1 MQITSNILDKRHI
14 RPKGVPSNEEF
25 QAFSM
30 RINANFNY
38 IVAKRPAIF
47 KVADFGIWEEYL
59 RLMPSDA
66 RQYHNCNCC
75 KNFIERFGLLVCI
88 EDGALKSLIWD
99 ENTAPDFY
107 QHVVARL
114 RKKVEAQ
121 MIERQFFIDEAKW
134 GVANSNGW
142 NHFNVIAPHQI
153 LHHDLLKTPFQAEAE
168 QLEEY
173 RIMKEAVAE
182 YNHRTASKAVDLLH
196 SAGLYRAE
204 RIMPQAKWFMDVLGD
219 KRVLSKSHKTKSTI
233 LWDYVAAAPKGWCH
247 IKNSVVGTILD
258 DIVRGASIDA
268 IRRSVRDKMDP
279 LQYQRPT
286 AAPTEGNVRR
296 ADEIIDKL
304 NLRRSFERRFATID
318 DVTAIWKPQMPNV
331 RSDSFFGHVL
341 NERKDKQTFGN
352 EAITWAR
359 FRRSILPNAVSIK
372 VQIPSSGPYC
382 AMTTAVHE
390 DAHPIIQWDHPGD
403 RNPVAWYF
411 YSGGSTPS
419 QWGLRS
425 QSWVDVEAVI
435 EQPNMRSG
443 ASHQGEQIMFAL
455 KGAADTRNNS
465 LALFPEIL
473 KSELREIRST
483 IEAYSR
489 SGTLKRPRGQL
500 ASGLMT
506 NFNNH
511 RITVMVDHGSF
522 IKHYTIDR
530 WD

>member
-1 MQITSNILDKRHI
+1 MQITSNIDKIHV
-14 RPKGVPSNEEF
+14 RPKGVPSNDEF
-25 QAFSM
+25 RHFSM
-30 RINANFNY
+30 AINSRFNS
-38 IVAKRPAIF
+38 IVSQRPAIF
-47 KVADFGIWEEYL
+47 KVADFGIWDEYL
-59 RLMPSDA
+59 RLIPSHA

-107 QHVVARL
+107 LHIVARL

-121 MIERQFFIDEAKW
+121 MIERQFFTDEAKW

-142 NHFNVIAPHQI
+142 NHFNVIAPRQI
-153 LHHDLLKTPFQAEAE
+153 LHNDILKTPFQAEAE

-173 RIMKEAVAE
+173 RILKDAVAE
-182 YNHRTASKAVDLLH
+182 YTLRSASKAVDLLH

-219 KRVLSKSHKTKSTI
+219 KRVSSKSHKTKSTV

-296 ADEIIDKL
+296 ADEIIEKL
-304 NLRRSFERRFATID
+304 GLHKSFERRFATID
-318 DVTAIWKPQMPNV
+318 DVSPIWKPHTPQV

-341 NERKDKQTFGN
+341 DNNRNKETFGN
-352 EAITWAR
+352 EAITWSR
-359 FRRSILPNAVSIK
+359 FRRTVLPNAVRIMIQ
-372 VQIPSSGPYC
+372 VPSSGPYA
-382 AMTTAVHE
+382 AMTTAVHM
-390 DAHPIIQWDHPGD
+390 DAPPIIQWDHEHD
-403 RNPVAWYF
+403 RNPIAWYF
-411 YSGGSTPS
+411 YRVGSTAS

-425 QSWVDVEAVI
+425 GSWADIEAIV
-435 EQPNMRSG
+435 EQPNMRSN
-443 ASHQGEQIMFAL
+443 ASHQGEQIMFVIKDAV
-455 KGAADTRNNS
+455 DTRNTS

-473 KSELREIRST
+473 KSDLREIRST

-489 SGTLKRPRGQL
+489 KGTLKRPRGQL
-500 ASGLMT
+500 ASGCMAD
-506 NFNNH
+506 FNRH
-511 RITVMVDHGSF
+511 RVIIAVDHGTF
-522 IKHYTIDR
+522 KKHYTIDR